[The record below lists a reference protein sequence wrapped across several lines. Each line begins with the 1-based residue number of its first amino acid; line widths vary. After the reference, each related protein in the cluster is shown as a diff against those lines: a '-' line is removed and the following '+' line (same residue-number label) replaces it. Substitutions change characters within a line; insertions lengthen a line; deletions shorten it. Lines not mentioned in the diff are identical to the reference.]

1 MLLFLFLQP
10 NIFFIF
16 LCSFFQSSLLATTIT
31 VVYVFL
37 DYHFFFFVAILEV
50 SMVIPTGTKLIS
62 KVSFF
67 FFFYNEP
74 FLNNAIKSLL
84 FLFDNNKYFC

>member
-1 MLLFLFLQP
+1 MY
-10 NIFFIF
+10 FFITTF
-16 LCSFFQSSLLATTIT
+16 FSFFF
-31 VVYVFL
+31 V
-37 DYHFFFFVAILEV
+37 VAILEV

-67 FFFYNEP
+67 FFFYNET

-84 FLFDNNKYFC
+84 FLFDNNEYFF